1 MKKLTLIIFFI
12 VSIISIFGCINM
24 YTEKQ
29 SKALPETEVNAA
41 SSFEL
46 ETKNTQQIT
55 TEESKLASENKTVI
69 TKKQANNKENNQQ
82 ILTNDEAIETAD
94 SILNNIKSNQS
105 VDLSAEKELIKYL
118 KETNNEAVFQ
128 LIIEHI
134 KNTNSGNKD
143 DDRLIEYSLSLLA
156 AIDSPRASEIFFGF
170 VKEDNWE
177 NSAAIYTVNK
187 SISRLA
193 RNENYTGL
201 IEQTFAQTNDESPFL
216 NELASGIAHN
226 AKAEQVDYLINYID
240 SDSKNKSLASSQAMI
255 KISSEPLVP
264 HILSYTSDNSSK
276 NVQTAALNSLANMG
290 QYEAASALIK
300 WSSEQSSTAVDEVA
314 TLFEIALRR
323 SPSTKRAIEKEIN
336 DLSFNSSQIQER
348 IIQMADINQ

>member
-29 SKALPETEVNAA
+29 SKALPETEVNAV

-46 ETKNTQQIT
+46 ENKNTQQIT
-55 TEESKLASENKTVI
+55 TAESKLASENKTVI
-69 TKKQANNKENNQQ
+69 TKKQANNQK
-82 ILTNDEAIETAD
+82 ILADDKAIETAD
-94 SILNNIKSNQS
+94 NILNNIKNNQS
-105 VDLSAEKELIKYL
+105 IDLSAEKELIKYL

-177 NSAAIYTVNK
+177 NSTAIYTVNK

-336 DLSFNSSQIQER
+336 DLYFNSNQIKEK